1 MSELKKVWVTDTRH
15 PNKPAFLYAE
25 HLLKFSKNL
34 KRASKPKP
42 GKQAKV
48 TEPEV
53 TPEEEASQQGTATV
67 EEPATTRSN
76 SGNKKNR

>member
-25 HLLKFSKNL
+25 HLLKFSKHL

-42 GKQAKV
+42 KPKGRQQARV
-48 TEPEV
+48 TEP
-53 TPEEEASQQGTATV
+53 A
-67 EEPATTRSN
+67 PAPSPANTRSTTE
-76 SGNKKNR
+76 NKK